1 MSLFRRFPSCAVL
14 GVVLLGLNPAAS
26 AQAPAVAD
34 RCFGCHNDD
43 GVTDNPNIP
52 TIAGVGDFYIEN
64 QLTIFSEEARPCI
77 VDFLPDW
84 DAVNKCALIGSL
96 SKGQRT
102 ALADYFAG
110 LDFRPFEQPV
120 DGALAERGSAIHAEN
135 CERCHTEN
143 GTQSFDDSAILAG
156 QPKAYL
162 ARQLQNFKAGKR
174 WQPESMA
181 RETDDLQDDDI
192 DALVNFYAGAGQ

>member
-1 MSLFRRFPSCAVL
+1 MSTSRLVSTLHILGAVM
-14 GVVLLGLNPAAS
+14 LGLSHTAS

-34 RCFGCHNDD
+34 RCFGCHTED
-43 GVTDNPNIP
+43 GVTNNPNIP
-52 TIAGVGDFYIEN
+52 TIAGVGDFYLEN
-64 QLTIFSEEARPCI
+64 QLTIFAEKARPCI

-84 DAVNKCALIGSL
+84 EAVDKCALIGAL
-96 SKGQRT
+96 SEDQRT
-102 ALADYFAG
+102 ELVEYFSG
-110 LDFRPFEQPV
+110 LDFEPFEQPV
-120 DGALAERGSAIHAEN
+120 DGALAERGSAVHAEN

-162 ARQLQNFKAGKR
+162 ARQLENFRAGKR

>member
-1 MSLFRRFPSCAVL
+1 MSMFRLFSPALIAGLVVL
-14 GVVLLGLNPAAS
+14 GLCNSAN

-34 RCFGCHNDD
+34 RCFGCHTDD

-52 TIAGVGDFYIEN
+52 TIAGLGDFYIEN
-64 QLTIFSEEARPCI
+64 QLTIFAAEARPCT

-84 DAVNKCALIGSL
+84 DPLNKCALIGAL
-96 SKGQRT
+96 AEDQRT
-102 ALADYFAG
+102 ALVEYFAG
-110 LDFRPFEQPV
+110 LEFEPFEQSV
-120 DGALAERGSAIHAEN
+120 DGALAERGAAIHAEN

-162 ARQLQNFKAGKR
+162 ARQLQNFRAGKR